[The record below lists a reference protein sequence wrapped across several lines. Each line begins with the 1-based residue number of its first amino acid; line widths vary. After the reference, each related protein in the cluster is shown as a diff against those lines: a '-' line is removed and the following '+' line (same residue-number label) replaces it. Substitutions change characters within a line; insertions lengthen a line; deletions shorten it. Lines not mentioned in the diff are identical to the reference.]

1 MKNIEKL
8 NISENHQMRNP
19 TLTRIIYE
27 YKLPVNDFKTWKL
40 CNNKSR

>member
-19 TLTRIIYE
+19 RLTLIMHA
-27 YKLPVNDFKTWKL
+27 YKLSGNDFKIWTL
-40 CNNKSR
+40 